1 METLGK
7 RFENKHSASGG
18 GLTKTTIFS
27 KTQNVNVNLRTFLQ
41 PLSISILVATW
52 YSEPLVSWMVA
63 IHKVSCCTTCKYK
76 VSQLQSGHTS
86 ICIESSFLIATII
99 TKTPCCLIHL
109 IKTDVENVSAWIH
122 CYCMVSVTVIV
133 GRLRWLS
140 WPSSCPSQCWHH
152 NSVSH
157 LARALQLFCNTAYH
171 NILVLVWNIE
181 RILFKIFCEWR
192 SGILLIFRCEIWQ
205 YSASE

>member
-63 IHKVSCCTTCKYK
+63 IHKVSCCTKCKYK

-86 ICIESSFLIATII
+86 IRIESSVPIAIKI
-99 TKTPCCLIHL
+99 TESPMLRDTPDKNWCRECLSVKTLL
-109 IKTDVENVSAWIH
+109 L
-122 CYCMVSVTVIV
+122 VSVAVIV

-140 WPSSCPSQCWHH
+140 WPSSCPSQCWHQLC
-152 NSVSH
+152 VR
-157 LARALQLFCNTAYH
+157 LAHALQYCQYFA
-171 NILVLVWNIE
+171 VLP
-181 RILFKIFCEWR
+181 
-192 SGILLIFRCEIWQ
+192 
-205 YSASE
+205 

>member
-86 ICIESSFLIATII
+86 ICIESSVPIATII
-99 TKTPCCLIHL
+99 TKTPCCVIHL

-122 CYCMVSVTVIV
+122 CYWWASLWLLADSADCLDPHLVPASVGTNFVSA
-133 GRLRWLS
+133 LLMLS
-140 WPSSCPSQCWHH
+140 
-152 NSVSH
+152 NSF
-157 LARALQLFCNTAYH
+157 ATQLTAYP
-171 NILVLVWNIE
+171 NISVLVWNIE
-181 RILFKIFCEWR
+181 FKKERQWNLCKCL
-192 SGILLIFRCEIWQ
+192 SSKV
-205 YSASE
+205 YSSE